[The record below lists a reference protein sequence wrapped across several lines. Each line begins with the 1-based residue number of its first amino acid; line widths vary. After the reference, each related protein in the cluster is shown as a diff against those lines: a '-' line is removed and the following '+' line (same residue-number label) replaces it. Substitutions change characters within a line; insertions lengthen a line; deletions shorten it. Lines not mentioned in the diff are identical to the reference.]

1 MPFPGLARRGFGR
14 FYVAG
19 IALFLMAAGPEKE
32 GMPQLNFK
40 SPLTTSQVVWGAIIF
55 VLLYVMLS
63 RWALPKVSSVIEE
76 RRDRIEGDLGTA
88 RGSKAQADAAVAELT
103 EATRRARSEAQASVA
118 AATQQAKAEAATQAA
133 AANAK
138 LDVQLTE
145 AEGRIAAAR
154 NAAMGALREVAAEA
168 ASAVVHRLTGQQ
180 PDSTLV
186 DRAVAIRLPAAAH
199 G

>member
-1 MPFPGLARRGFGR
+1 MPRLGLQRLRL
-14 FYVAG
+14 AG
-19 IALFLMAAGPEKE
+19 IALLLMAAGPEKE

-55 VLLYVMLS
+55 VLLYVLLS
-63 RWALPKVSSVIEE
+63 RWALPKVGSVMEE
-76 RRDRIEGDLGTA
+76 RRSRIAGDLDTA
-88 RGSKAQADAAVAELT
+88 HGAKAQADAAVAELT

-133 AANAK
+133 AANEK
-138 LDVQLTE
+138 LDAQLVE

-154 NAAMGALREVAAEA
+154 APRWVRCARSPARRPPRWCT
-168 ASAVVHRLTGQQ
+168 RLTGQQ
-180 PDSTLV
+180 PDATLV
-186 DRAVAIRLPAAAH
+186 DQAVAARLPAASH